1 MGSLYTFSLY
11 LHSWNRWIILIAGL
25 LSIAMAL
32 KGLREK
38 TAYSGAN
45 RNLSLLFIS
54 SLHLQ
59 LLLGLL
65 LYFILSPFTQQ
76 AMNDFGAAMK
86 DSTLRYWAVEH
97 SLLNIIAVALAQ
109 VGSILIKRTADSR
122 LKHRKTLIWS
132 GIALLIILLMIPV
145 GIMGPERP
153 WFRF

>member
-1 MGSLYTFSLY
+1 MDSLYTFSLY

-32 KGLREK
+32 KGLRER
-38 TAYSGAN
+38 TAYSGTN

-65 LYFILSPFTQQ
+65 LYFILSPFTLQ

-97 SLLNIIAVALAQ
+97 SLLNIIAVILAQ
-109 VGSILIKRTADSR
+109 AGSILIKRTADSR
-122 LKHRKTLIWS
+122 VKHRKTLIWS
-132 GIALLIILLMIPV
+132 GIALLIILLMIPA

>member
-25 LSIAMAL
+25 LSIALAI
-32 KGLREK
+32 KGLRER
-38 TAYSGAN
+38 TAYSGTN

-65 LYFILSPFTQQ
+65 LYFILSPFTLQ
-76 AMNDFGAAMK
+76 AMDNFGAAMK

-97 SLLNIIAVALAQ
+97 SLLNIIAVIIAQ
-109 VGSILIKRTADSR
+109 AGSILIKRTADSR
-122 LKHRKTLIWS
+122 VKHRKTLIWS

-145 GIMGPERP
+145 GILGPERP